1 MRRDHQLCF
10 RAMAQERLVREIQAR
25 QHRHEDSMQ
34 RWGRASGILSK
45 LFFSALILSSTW
57 RKQAGYIALMLM
69 GFGAMLIVAGSG
81 GNDTAAA
88 VSGWGLGFLVLSV
101 LLLVLVGVSAI
112 GGKLTRVVARDVK
125 AELADESDTD
135 TQNTSDASDTRD
147 DDALTDT
154 ERALIRVLRNNDIPP
169 DIVAESIR
177 EILER
182 RMGR

>member
-1 MRRDHQLCF
+1 VTTEPVSEQWR
-10 RAMAQERLVREIQAR
+10 QERLARDLQAR
-25 QHRHEDSMQ
+25 QRRHEEAMQ
-34 RWGRASGILSK
+34 RQAHGGGILGN
-45 LFFSALILSSTW
+45 LFFSALILSPTW
-57 RKQAGYIALMLM
+57 RRQAGYITLMLM
-69 GFGAMLIVAGSG
+69 GFGGMLIVAGSG

-88 VSGWGLGFLVLSV
+88 VWGWGVSFLVLSM

-112 GGKLTRVVARDVK
+112 GGRLTRVVARDVK
-125 AELADESDTD
+125 AELADESTKD
-135 TQNTSDASDTRD
+135 TQNTSDTSNTPD